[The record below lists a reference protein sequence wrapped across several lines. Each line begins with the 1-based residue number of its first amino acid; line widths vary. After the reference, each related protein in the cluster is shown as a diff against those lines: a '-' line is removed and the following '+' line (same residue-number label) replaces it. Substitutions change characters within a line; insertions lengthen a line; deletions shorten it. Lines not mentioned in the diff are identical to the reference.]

1 MNFLRRFPIFHL
13 SIKIFNHNIMSNDK
27 DKTSEENKDTP
38 KKVSPQC
45 GKDILDQDD
54 KNTLSKGYRKDSA

>member
-1 MNFLRRFPIFHL
+1 
-13 SIKIFNHNIMSNDK
+13 MSNDK